1 MTNALTEQ
9 IRKTLLSS
17 GINKTD
23 ATAAAQAVSSD
34 TKTGTERYMT
44 LLKESELSELWED
57 LQAEQRE
64 CM

>member
-1 MTNALTEQ
+1 MSDLTET
-9 IRKTLLSS
+9 IRKILSDK
-17 GINKTD
+17 GMKPEA
-23 ATAAAQAVSSD
+23 ATAAARAVSSK

-57 LQAEQRE
+57 LHAEQSE

>member
-1 MTNALTEQ
+1 MSDLTET
-9 IRKTLLSS
+9 IRKRLCDK
-17 GINKTD
+17 GMRPEA
-23 ATAAAQAVSSD
+23 ATAAARAISSE

-64 CM
+64 GM